1 MGVSWAPWSA
11 ANWYTTEWESS
22 LGQERK
28 PGLAGRSRV
37 LVVLEDGASFSGWTF
52 AGEGEVS
59 GEVVF
64 TTSMVGYQETL
75 TDPSYRGQIVLFT
88 YPLIGNYGVIPGDE
102 ESPKV
107 QAAAVLVREYTP
119 YHSNWASELSLA
131 ALLKE
136 NGALGVEGIDTRA
149 LTRHLRDKGAMRG
162 VLSTVEHNV
171 NVLREKANAHPEMV
185 GLDLASSI
193 TELSEPTLLPS
204 FGEERCRVV
213 ALDYG
218 VKGSIYKELR
228 SRGASVLAMPGST
241 PAAEVLAQEPDG
253 IFLSNGPGDPAAL
266 NQAVANLRDV
276 LGESPV
282 FGICLG
288 HQLLGLAL
296 GCETYKMPFGH
307 HGANHPVRNTRTGRI
322 EITSQNHGF
331 AVSEESLPEGVEL
344 THRNLYDGTV
354 EGLASPS
361 LNAWSV
367 QYHPESS
374 PGPRDSG
381 YLFDEFA
388 EEISS
393 KKVRP

>member
-1 MGVSWAPWSA
+1 M
-11 ANWYTTEWESS
+11 ELESRV
-22 LGQERK
+22 Q
-28 PGLAGRSRV
+28 GRSRA
-37 LVVLEDGASFSGWTF
+37 LVVLEDGTSFSGWTF

-102 ESPKV
+102 ESKKI

-119 YHSNWASELSLA
+119 HPSNWASERSLA
-131 ALLKE
+131 ALIE
-136 NGALGVEGIDTRA
+136 ESGTLGVEGIDTRA
-149 LTRHLRDKGAMRG
+149 LTRHLRDKGALRG
-162 VLSTVEHNV
+162 VISTMESNI

-193 TELSEPTLLPS
+193 TELSEPVMLPA

-218 VKGSIYKELR
+218 VKSSIYEELR

-241 PAAEVLAQEPDG
+241 PASEVLAQNPDG
-253 IFLSNGPGDPAAL
+253 VFLSNGPGDPAAL
-266 NQAVANLRDV
+266 KAGVENLRGV
-276 LGESPV
+276 LGEAPT

-296 GCETYKMPFGH
+296 GCETYKLPFGH
-307 HGANHPVRNTRTGRI
+307 HGANHPVRNLATGRI

-331 AVSEESLPEGVEL
+331 AVSEETMPRGVQL

-354 EGLASPS
+354 EGLASS
-361 LNAWSV
+361 EHHAWSV

-381 YLFDEFA
+381 YLFDEFVG
-388 EEISS
+388 EISEEKARS
-393 KKVRP
+393 

>member
-1 MGVSWAPWSA
+1 MAASWC
-11 ANWYTTEWESS
+11 TIR
-22 LGQERK
+22 QER
-28 PGLAGRSRV
+28 GLEYGLRKRAK
-37 LVVLEDGASFSGWTF
+37 LVLEDGTLFEGWSFT
-52 AGEGEVS
+52 GEGEVA

-102 ESPKV
+102 ESRKV

-119 YHSNWASELSLA
+119 YHSNWASERPLA
-131 ALLKE
+131 ALLE
-136 NGALGVEGIDTRA
+136 EGGVMGVEGLDTRA

-162 VLSTVEHNV
+162 VISTEEHDV
-171 NVLREKANAHPEMV
+171 GVLREKANAHPSMV
-185 GLDLASSI
+185 GLDLASTSS
-193 TELSEPTLLPS
+193 ELSEPTLLPAL
-204 FGEERCRVV
+204 GEERCRIA

-228 SRGASVLAMPGST
+228 SRGASVVAMPGST
-241 PAAEVLAQEPDG
+241 SPEEILAAEPDG
-253 IFLSNGPGDPAAL
+253 VFLSNGPGDPAAL
-266 NQAVANLRDV
+266 EGAVKNLRPL
-276 LGESPV
+276 LGAVPT

-307 HGANHPVRNTRTGRI
+307 HGANHPVRNLETGRI

-331 AVSEESLPEGVEL
+331 AVREETLPASVQL

-354 EGLASPS
+354 EGISSPN
-361 LNAWSV
+361 LHAWSV

-381 YLFDEFA
+381 YLFDEFLGA
-388 EEISS
+388 TSGR
-393 KKVRP
+393 KTA

>member
-1 MGVSWAPWSA
+1 MGL
-11 ANWYTTEWESS
+11 ESRV
-22 LGQERK
+22 Q
-28 PGLAGRSRV
+28 GRSRA
-37 LVVLEDGASFSGWTF
+37 LVVLEDGTSFSGWTF

-102 ESPKV
+102 ESKKI

-119 YHSNWASELSLA
+119 HPSNWASERSLA
-131 ALLKE
+131 ALLE
-136 NGALGVEGIDTRA
+136 ESGTLGVEGIDTRA

-162 VLSTVEHNV
+162 VISTMESNI

-193 TELSEPTLLPS
+193 TELSEPVMLPA
-204 FGEERCRVV
+204 FGEERCRIV

-218 VKGSIYKELR
+218 VKGSIYEELR
-228 SRGASVLAMPGST
+228 SRGASVLAVPGST
-241 PAAEVLAQEPDG
+241 PASEVLAQNPDG
-253 IFLSNGPGDPAAL
+253 VFLSNGPGDPAAL
-266 NQAVANLRDV
+266 KAGVENLRGV
-276 LGESPV
+276 LGEAPT

-296 GCETYKMPFGH
+296 GCETYKLPFGH
-307 HGANHPVRNTRTGRI
+307 HGANHPVRNLGTGRI

-331 AVSEESLPEGVEL
+331 AVSEETMPRGVQL

-354 EGLASPS
+354 EGLASS
-361 LNAWSV
+361 ELHAWSV

-381 YLFDEFA
+381 YLFDEFVG
-388 EEISS
+388 EISEE
-393 KKVRP
+393 KVRS

>member
-1 MGVSWAPWSA
+1 L
-11 ANWYTTEWESS
+11 EHESRV
-22 LGQERK
+22 Q
-28 PGLAGRSRV
+28 GRSRA
-37 LVVLEDGASFSGWTF
+37 LVVLEDGTSFSGWTF

-75 TDPSYRGQIVLFT
+75 TDPSYSGQIVLFT

-102 ESPKV
+102 ESKKI

-119 YHSNWASELSLA
+119 HPSNWASERSLA
-131 ALLKE
+131 ALLE
-136 NGALGVEGIDTRA
+136 ESGTLGIEGIDTRA

-162 VLSTVEHNV
+162 VISTLESNI

-193 TELSEPTLLPS
+193 TELSEPVMLPA

-218 VKGSIYKELR
+218 VKGSIYEELR

-241 PAAEVLAQEPDG
+241 PALEVLAQKPDG
-253 IFLSNGPGDPAAL
+253 VFLSNGPGDPAAL
-266 NQAVANLRDV
+266 KAGVENLRGV
-276 LGESPV
+276 LGEAPT

-296 GCETYKMPFGH
+296 GCETYKLPFGH
-307 HGANHPVRNTRTGRI
+307 HGANHPVRNLGTGRI

-331 AVSEESLPEGVEL
+331 AVDEETMPRGVQL

-354 EGLASPS
+354 EGLASS
-361 LNAWSV
+361 ELHAWSV

-381 YLFDEFA
+381 YLFDEFVG
-388 EEISS
+388 EISEEKARS
-393 KKVRP
+393 

>member
-1 MGVSWAPWSA
+1 MEYGPRRA
-11 ANWYTTEWESS
+11 T
-22 LGQERK
+22 
-28 PGLAGRSRV
+28 
-37 LVVLEDGASFSGWTF
+37 VVLEDGTVFEGKTF
-52 AGEGEVS
+52 TGDGEVA

-75 TDPSYRGQIVLFT
+75 TDPSYRGQILLFT

-102 ESPKV
+102 ESHKV

-119 YHSNWASELSLA
+119 YHSNWASEQSLA
-131 ALLKE
+131 SLLE
-136 NGALGVEGIDTRA
+136 EAGVVGVEGIDTRA

-162 VLSTVEHNV
+162 IVSTVERDPTL
-171 NVLREKANAHPEMV
+171 LREKANSHPSMV
-185 GLDLASSI
+185 GLDLASTSS
-193 TELSEPTLLPS
+193 ELTEPTLLPAY
-204 FGEERCRVV
+204 GEERCRIA

-228 SRGASVLAMPGST
+228 SRGASVLAIPGS
-241 PAAEVLAQEPDG
+241 AGADEILDSEPDG
-253 IFLSNGPGDPAAL
+253 LFLSNGPGDPAAL
-266 NQAVANLRDV
+266 QEAVDTLKPV
-276 LGESPV
+276 LGEVPT

-296 GCETYKMPFGH
+296 GCETYKMSFGH
-307 HGANHPVRNTRTGRI
+307 HGANHPVRNVGSGRI

-331 AVSEESLPEGVEL
+331 AVREESLPNDVEM

-354 EGLASPS
+354 EGIENKDLRV
-361 LNAWSV
+361 WSV

-381 YLFDEFA
+381 YLFDDFVETVSGGGEA
-388 EEISS
+388 
-393 KKVRP
+393 